1 MFRPKPAPLASQ
13 QHCSQM
19 RNHFL
24 PRGGVQTAWLSCA
37 IGNDRAA
44 RFYEKSGWRRA
55 GTFVSRLD
63 TIKFDLEVWQCA
75 DAHFLSWMKS
85 QFCIA

>member
-1 MFRPKPAPLASQ
+1 MTERLTSTRRAG
-13 QHCSQM
+13 
-19 RNHFL
+19 
-24 PRGGVQTAWLSCA
+24 GGVT
-37 IGNDRAA
+37 
-44 RFYEKSGWRRA
+44 

-63 TIKFDLEVWQCA
+63 TIKFDLEVGQCA